1 MVKSRLLST
10 LALWATFFALGVI
23 ALGAFTRLMDAGLGC
38 PDWPGC
44 YGHLIVP
51 TSVSSEQAALTP
63 LVTYKAWAEMIH
75 RYFVGGLSLFIL
87 AIIALILGKKTY
99 RSRSNVIFSILLTI
113 LLIYQIL
120 LGQWTVTYKLL
131 PIVVT
136 QHLLGGFFILVIL
149 WAIYL
154 NNRVYA
160 FMPMTIPQDKKIIA
174 MTSLALF
181 FVIAQIAL
189 GAWTSTNYASLSCP
203 DFPFC
208 INEQPLQTLEY
219 KKAFTLISPVGV
231 NYEGGVLP
239 TPVRQTIQ
247 MTHRF
252 GALFVTLYLMALV
265 IFIFIKNRADVF
277 KNAYL
282 ILSVLIVQICLGVS
296 NVIFK
301 LPLATAILH
310 NLFAALLLLSVITLL
325 YKLISPNRLLD
336 R

>member
-1 MVKSRLLST
+1 
-10 LALWATFFALGVI
+10 
-23 ALGAFTRLMDAGLGC
+23 
-38 PDWPGC
+38 
-44 YGHLIVP
+44 
-51 TSVSSEQAALTP
+51 
-63 LVTYKAWAEMIH
+63 
-75 RYFVGGLSLFIL
+75 
-87 AIIALILGKKTY
+87 
-99 RSRSNVIFSILLTI
+99 
-113 LLIYQIL
+113 
-120 LGQWTVTYKLL
+120 
-131 PIVVT
+131 
-136 QHLLGGFFILVIL
+136 
-149 WAIYL
+149 
-154 NNRVYA
+154 
-160 FMPMTIPQDKKIIA
+160 

-265 IFIFIKNRADVF
+265 IFVFIKNRADVF

-282 ILSVLIVQICLGVS
+282 ILSLLVVQICLGVS

-301 LPLATAILH
+301 LPLATALLH